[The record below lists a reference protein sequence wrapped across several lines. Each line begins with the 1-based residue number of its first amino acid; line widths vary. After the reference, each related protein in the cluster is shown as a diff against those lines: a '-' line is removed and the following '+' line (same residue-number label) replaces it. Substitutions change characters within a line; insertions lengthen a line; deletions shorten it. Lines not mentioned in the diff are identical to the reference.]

1 MGADLQG
8 HREEG
13 SQPPPYTVRVTF
25 DPYNRDSVQD
35 LLRNVRDE
43 FGRNSSV
50 KPGGRWYYT
59 VTDEGPPNVWLLD
72 FHFVDINDAMIFGL
86 KYSR

>member
-1 MGADLQG
+1 MRADLQG
-8 HREEG
+8 HREERG
-13 SQPPPYTVRVTF
+13 QPPPYTVRVTF
-25 DPYNRDSVQD
+25 DPYNRNSVQD
-35 LLRNVRDE
+35 RLKNVRDE

-50 KPGGRWYYT
+50 RPGGRWYYT
-59 VTDEGPPNVWLLD
+59 VPGYDRINVWSMD